1 MGKKN
6 DENDS
11 CGLQCPK
18 CRVGRCVK
26 AFYHFNQSK
35 HLCGHCQNSWW

>member
-1 MGKKN
+1 MGKK
-6 DENDS
+6 DEEDS

-18 CRVGRCVK
+18 CKTGNCVK

-35 HLCGHCQNSWW
+35 HLCGYCRNSWW